1 MSEIDNNTEVN
12 DQDVDSL
19 IEQVYAPSNENNQA
33 DKPNAEPTPQQQ
45 QAIQEYEIKVGGKPI
60 KAPIDKVLQW
70 ATMGYDAPN
79 KIGSL
84 QKELENFKQK
94 ETEFKS
100 WEEKYGAVDKYV
112 RENPQWFDYVQS
124 QYQKQ
129 IEQQNQNPVLEQLT
143 PLQKQVQELMAY
155 KDKVEQEREQRRIA
169 QEDAEYQN
177 TLKDLQKGYPTIDFN
192 SVDESG
198 KSLEYRVLEYA
209 NENGIRNFKTAFRDY
224 YFDELNKLSEVSA
237 KEKLVKDKQANSKIG
252 LLGISSTPTTRKS
265 DSVKGKSYDQLAREA
280 LEELGINN

>member
-1 MSEIDNNTEVN
+1 MSEIDNSTEMN
-12 DQDVDSL
+12 EQDVDNL
-19 IEQVYAPSNENNQA
+19 IEQVYAPSESNP
-33 DKPNAEPTPQQQ
+33 KPEGEKPDEQVHAPTP
-45 QAIQEYEIKVGGKPI
+45 QEYEIKVGGKPI

-112 RENPQWFDYVQS
+112 RENPQWFEYVQS

-155 KDKVEQEREQRRIA
+155 KDQVEAERKQRQIA

-177 TLKDLQKGYPTIDFN
+177 TLKELQKGYPTVDFN

-224 YFDELNKLSEVSA
+224 YFDELNKLNEVSV
-237 KEKLVKDKQANSKIG
+237 KEKLAKDKQANSKIG
-252 LLGISSTPTTRKS
+252 LLGISPTPTTRKS

-280 LEELGINN
+280 LQELGINS